1 MASRS
6 PSRRRAKSPKG
17 RRKAAPASGAP
28 APAPAVP
35 AVNELA
41 AVFRRLDA
49 SGDGALSIADV
60 DRAVGAL
67 HGAESHGAADRP
79 ALRRAFHAADAS
91 GAGSLGLAEFC
102 LFFEYLAFFKRHWPT
117 FEEIERVCADGK
129 IVILSRFA
137 CCPSR

>member
-17 RRKAAPASGAP
+17 RRKAASAGGAP
-28 APAPAVP
+28 APAAAVP

-117 FEEIERVCADGK
+117 FEEIERVCADVSLG
-129 IVILSRFA
+129 
-137 CCPSR
+137 P